1 MIFFLLGGFA
11 FFPSMREIRHI
22 NAGRDL
28 SQAAG
33 YEMLRL
39 EAAVNRGVLIMIYTG
54 KINN

>member
-1 MIFFLLGGFA
+1 
-11 FFPSMREIRHI
+11 MREIRHI